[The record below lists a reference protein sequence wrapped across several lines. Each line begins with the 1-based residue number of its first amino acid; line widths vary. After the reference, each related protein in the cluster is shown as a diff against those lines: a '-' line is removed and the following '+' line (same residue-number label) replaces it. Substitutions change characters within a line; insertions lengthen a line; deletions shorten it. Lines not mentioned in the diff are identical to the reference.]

1 MSNKEK
7 VEKKEEE
14 SSEEDF
20 DTFLDNCAEEMKT
33 LLPAEAAKAA
43 LNAKVENQNKTQVT
57 M

>member
-1 MSNKEK
+1 MSNQEK
-7 VEKKEEE
+7 VEKKAEE

-33 LLPAEAAKAA
+33 LLPAETAKTS
-43 LNAKVENQNKTQVT
+43 LNDKVDNQNKTQVT

>member
-1 MSNKEK
+1 MSNQEK
-7 VEKKEEE
+7 VEKKAEE

-33 LLPAEAAKAA
+33 LLPAEAAKTS
-43 LNAKVENQNKTQVT
+43 LNDKVDNQNKTQVT